1 MSEVFIVDIRSDI
14 KDLTDKLTRIQKKQI
29 PFASA
34 LAVTRTAEDV
44 RTDLYS
50 NMLKIFDAPVSYTVP
65 KNIKEPKNK
74 GSLYLIPADKKQKRF
89 EAEVFVKNISMGKG
103 TPALNYLNPHIE
115 GGQRRAKGAE
125 VSLRSKGLRGG
136 RFITPSTRSPY
147 GHVSLNRSG
156 NVTKGMM
163 NKVLS
168 GLHSLRG
175 MPSNWESKQKS
186 TYFAMPKKGGDG
198 YSGIWK
204 REGANKPRK
213 KGKRGKLTKLFN
225 IVDTPIYKRR
235 FHFYRIAEASAVK
248 HFRRNFEKSLSH
260 ALATAR

>member
-1 MSEVFIVDIRSDI
+1 MSEAFIIDIRSDI

-34 LAVTRTAEDV
+34 LAVTRTAQDV

-74 GSLYLIPADKKQKRF
+74 GSLYLIPADKKKKKI
-89 EAEVFVKNISMGKG
+89 EAEVFVKNVSFGKG
-103 TPALNYLNPHIE
+103 TPALNYLAPHIE
-115 GGQRRAKGAE
+115 GGARKTKGSE
-125 VSLRSKGLRGG
+125 KGMRGKG
-136 RFITPSTRSPY
+136 VLSGGKYITPSTRSPH
-147 GHVSLNRSG
+147 GHIPLNKFG
-156 NVTKGMM
+156 NVTKGNM

-168 GLHSLRG
+168 GLHSIRG
-175 MPSNWESKQKS
+175 LGSNWESRQKGA
-186 TYFAMPKKGGDG
+186 YFAMPKKGGG
-198 YSGIWK
+198 AVSGIWQ
-204 REGANKPRK
+204 R
-213 KGKRGKLTKLFN
+213 KGKKLKKLFN
-225 IVDTPIYKRR
+225 VVDTPTYKKR
-235 FHFYRIAEASAVK
+235 FHFYRIAEASADK